1 MPQIQSTART
11 AVPFETNIV
20 SKTSF
25 EKFNKCALQA
35 YLSRRKPAAF
45 ANTSEA
51 ASVGLLAHALAN
63 ARVEAFM
70 GSSAKLDQLY
80 TQYSSELIFETMNTM
95 SGFATLEKHF
105 EKLEQLQSEVTYSI
119 EMPQVADKFK
129 LTARFDAVGIKQIG
143 DDAFCVVIDWKSGFL
158 VDNTIDD
165 EALLYSYVAFKTF
178 GLPVIFTR
186 VALRTG
192 YAYSEVLSPEE
203 ILAMEQVFIAKFKT
217 YKMVLESPNEPRSTP
232 GPHCLYCPFLETCPT
247 KDYDPSELENRFSLL
262 QWATQLAK
270 AQDTFL
276 KNAGKEALR
285 NEDQPSASLHEGY
298 RVLIPGTSMSVG
310 CSTTTTYQ
318 SASRSV
324 KKSDILQAMLD
335 NGVFANNPAFVESLD
350 VKFNT
355 PEIIDTVQSLGFG
368 LKPVTR
374 NTVTIRSSEAEG
386 DEE

>member
-1 MPQIQSTART
+1 MQIQTTARRT
-11 AVPFETNIV
+11 PFETNTV

-35 YLSRRKPAAF
+35 YLARRRPTANAA
-45 ANTSEA
+45 AVSGAT
-51 ASVGLLAHALAN
+51 SVGLLAHALAN
-63 ARVEAFM
+63 ARVEAFK
-70 GSSAKLDQLY
+70 GSNAKLDQLY
-80 TQYSSELIFETMNTM
+80 VQYGPGLIFEVMNTM
-95 SGFATLEKHF
+95 KGFSTLEKHF
-105 EKLEQLQSEVTYSI
+105 EKLDQLQSEVSYSV

-129 LTARFDAVGIKQIG
+129 LVARFDTVGIRQIG

-192 YAYSEVLSPEE
+192 YAYSEVLSAEE
-203 ILAMEQVFIAKFKT
+203 ILAMEQVFIAKFKS
-217 YKMVLESPNEPRSTP
+217 YKMTLEAPSEPRSCP
-232 GPHCLYCPFLETCPT
+232 GSHCLYCPFLENCPT
-247 KDYDPSELENRFSLL
+247 KDYDPNELENRFSLL
-262 QWATQLAK
+262 QWATQLVK
-270 AQDTFL
+270 AQDNFL
-276 KNAGKEALR
+276 KNAGKEALK
-285 NEDQPSASLHEGY
+285 NEDQPTESLSDGY
-298 RVLIPGTSMSVG
+298 RVLIPGTTMSVG
-310 CSTTTTYQ
+310 CSTSTSYQ

-324 KKSDILQAMLD
+324 RKSDILQAMID

-355 PEIIDTVQSLGFG
+355 PEIIDAVQNLGFG
-368 LKPVTR
+368 LKAVTR
-374 NTVTIRSSEAEG
+374 NTVTIKSSEVEG

>member
-1 MPQIQSTART
+1 MQIQSTAR
-11 AVPFETNIV
+11 AVSYETNIV

-35 YLSRRKPAAF
+35 YLSRRRPATNA
-45 ANTSEA
+45 AVSEA
-51 ASVGLLAHALAN
+51 ASVGLLAHSLAN
-63 ARVEAFM
+63 ARVEAFN
-70 GSSAKLDQLY
+70 GSNAKLDQLY
-80 TQYSSELIFETMNTM
+80 VQYSPELIFEVMNTM
-95 SGFATLEKHF
+95 KGFATLEKHF
-105 EKLEQLQSEVTYSI
+105 EKLGQLQSEATYSVEI
-119 EMPQVADKFK
+119 PQVADKFK
-129 LTARFDAVGIKQIG
+129 LTARFDAIGIRQIG

-192 YAYSEVLSPEE
+192 YAYSEVLSAEE
-203 ILAMEQVFIAKFKT
+203 ILAMEQVFIAKFKD
-217 YKMVLESPNEPRSTP
+217 YKMVLESPNEPRSCP
-232 GPHCLYCPFLETCPT
+232 GSHCLYCQFLENCPT
-247 KDYDPSELENRFSLL
+247 KDYDPNELENRFSLL

-270 AQDTFL
+270 AQDNFL
-276 KNAGKEALR
+276 KNAGKEALK
-285 NEDQPSASLHEGY
+285 NEDQPTESLLEGY

-310 CSTTTTYQ
+310 CSTTTSYQ

-324 KKSDILQAMLD
+324 KKTDILQAMID

-355 PEIIDTVQSLGFG
+355 PEIIDAVQNLGFG
-368 LKPVTR
+368 LKAVTR
-374 NTVTIRSSEAEG
+374 NTVTIKSSEAEG
-386 DEE
+386 EEE

>member
-1 MPQIQSTART
+1 MQIQSTAR
-11 AVPFETNIV
+11 AVSYETNIV

-35 YLSRRKPAAF
+35 YLARRRPAAN
-45 ANTSEA
+45 AAVSEA
-51 ASVGLLAHALAN
+51 ASVGLLAHSLAN
-63 ARVEAFM
+63 ARVEAFN
-70 GSSAKLDQLY
+70 GSNAKLDQLY
-80 TQYSSELIFETMNTM
+80 VQYSPELIFEVMNTM
-95 SGFATLEKHF
+95 KGFSTLEKHF
-105 EKLEQLQSEVTYSI
+105 EKLDQLQSEATYSV

-129 LTARFDAVGIKQIG
+129 LTARFDAIGIRQIG
-143 DDAFCVVIDWKSGFL
+143 DEAFCVVIDWKSGFL

-192 YAYSEVLSPEE
+192 YAYSEVLSAEE
-203 ILAMEQVFIAKFKT
+203 ILAMEQVFIAKFKN
-217 YKMVLESPNEPRSTP
+217 YKMVLESPNEPRSCP
-232 GPHCLYCPFLETCPT
+232 GSHCLYCPFLENCPT
-247 KDYDPSELENRFSLL
+247 KDYDPNELENRFSLL

-270 AQDTFL
+270 AQDNFL
-276 KNAGKEALR
+276 KNAGKEALK
-285 NEDQPSASLHEGY
+285 NEDQPTESLLEGY

-310 CSTTTTYQ
+310 CSTTTSYQ

-324 KKSDILQAMLD
+324 KKTDILQAMID

-355 PEIIDTVQSLGFG
+355 PEIIDAVQNLGFG
-368 LKPVTR
+368 LKAVTR
-374 NTVTIRSSEAEG
+374 NTVTIKSSEAEG
-386 DEE
+386 EEE